1 MNEVAWRKSLRDAEA
16 ASKAAGLTDRNVGL
30 QFMVGPVIGQ
40 QQAPGPTEAIILSRP
55 HMVKL
60 SSGGLQKVAAE
71 SLTVSR
77 LNLIYQVTAYT
88 RWSIFF
94 EKLQQ
99 VLRPPL
105 RSALHAVR
113 TANLRLEYRDSFR
126 FIGSDAPTSSDL
138 LREGSPLIAPHVF
151 KNSRLWHSHTGFLEE
166 AEGCDSRLIQVNV
179 DSNEAMNLGD
189 PANFR
194 IVGITTAVQNNL
206 LRTSADALDSE
217 EALANYQLQ
226 MFVSMHER
234 SKDIFKQLISD
245 ATAARVGLS

>member
-1 MNEVAWRKSLRDAEA
+1 
-16 ASKAAGLTDRNVGL
+16 
-30 QFMVGPVIGQ
+30 
-40 QQAPGPTEAIILSRP
+40 
-55 HMVKL
+55 
-60 SSGGLQKVAAE
+60 
-71 SLTVSR
+71 
-77 LNLIYQVTAYT
+77 
-88 RWSIFF
+88 
-94 EKLQQ
+94 
-99 VLRPPL
+99 
-105 RSALHAVR
+105 
-113 TANLRLEYRDSFR
+113 
-126 FIGSDAPTSSDL
+126 
-138 LREGSPLIAPHVF
+138 LIAPHVF